1 MVDEFDD
8 LKDSDFD
15 VVGQELEEIAELEKE
30 FQETQDTQCAI
41 QIARKYN
48 SLAEVF
54 LETEEG
60 YTEEYYKYKKKAA
73 EYYRAIWEA
82 TEQPNALL
90 FAALFYECANEHG
103 KAAECLK
110 TIKLSKGINDVAFFL
125 DEEVLKIVDTLIN
138 GNIKKAEKIIQAKSG
153 SLDHMVAKELNNT
166 LKFLQYKQGL
176 KEDAKKGKRSEPKSS
191 QLQDEND
198 SQSATGKKRWKLK
211 LKRK

>member
-1 MVDEFDD
+1 MVDEFED

-15 VVGQELEEIAELEKE
+15 VIGQELEEIAELEKE
-30 FQETQDTQCAI
+30 FQETKDTQCAI

-60 YTEEYYKYKKKAA
+60 YTDEYYKYKKKAA
-73 EYYRAIWEA
+73 EYYRAIWDA

-90 FAALFYECANEHG
+90 FASLFYECANEHG

-138 GNIKKAEKIIQAKSG
+138 GNLKKAEKMVQTKSG
-153 SLDHMVAKELNNT
+153 ALDHMVAKELHNILQF
-166 LKFLQYKQGL
+166 LKYKQSL
-176 KEDAKKGKRSEPKSS
+176 KEGTQNKKGSDPIST
-191 QLQDEND
+191 D
-198 SQSATGKKRWKLK
+198 SQDTQSVTGKKRWKLQ